1 MFVARCG
8 SARSSFRTRKR
19 AASAGGVRDAPT
31 IAIVVPFR
39 DQPEQDRRA
48 QLAKLQKHIAAFLS
62 SPGDDQQ
69 GGGGAPTH
77 FLVVV
82 AEQTH
87 DGCAF
92 NRGALLNVGFLE
104 AQKAIKTGRFASV
117 ILHDVD
123 LLPSPGLL
131 PWYRKAP
138 QDGQPVHIAGPSTWR
153 KYGMMGEYSD
163 VFFGGVT
170 ALSPK
175 AFAAANGYPNNYW
188 GWGMEDDQLRMRVH
202 ASGGLADGVLRPPAG
217 AGAYTDLDRIAML
230 DHLNTPDAI
239 ATHAT
244 KFNPLM
250 FADGD
255 ARGKLDH
262 DWAGANGLRGLRY
275 LATSMHEGRLGECVE
290 LLHITVQLE
299 QSDAD
304 RRRAAALSDAM
315 QRRRPG

>member
-31 IAIVVPFR
+31 IVIVVPFR

-62 SPGDDQQ
+62 SADDDQQ
-69 GGGGAPTH
+69 GGGGAPIH

-92 NRGALLNVGFLE
+92 NRGALLNAGFLE

-131 PWYRKAP
+131 SWYRKAP

-163 VFFGGVT
+163 IFFGGVT
-170 ALSPK
+170 ALSPS
-175 AFAAANGYPNNYW
+175 FAAANGYQQLLGLGHGGRPAPHARAREW
-188 GWGMEDDQLRMRVH
+188 GLPTACYAHQLVPGPTRTSIGSRC
-202 ASGGLADGVLRPPAG
+202 STTSTRPMP
-217 AGAYTDLDRIAML
+217 
-230 DHLNTPDAI
+230 
-239 ATHAT
+239 
-244 KFNPLM
+244 
-250 FADGD
+250 
-255 ARGKLDH
+255 
-262 DWAGANGLRGLRY
+262 
-275 LATSMHEGRLGECVE
+275 S
-290 LLHITVQLE
+290 
-299 QSDAD
+299 
-304 RRRAAALSDAM
+304 RRT
-315 QRRRPG
+315 RPSSTL